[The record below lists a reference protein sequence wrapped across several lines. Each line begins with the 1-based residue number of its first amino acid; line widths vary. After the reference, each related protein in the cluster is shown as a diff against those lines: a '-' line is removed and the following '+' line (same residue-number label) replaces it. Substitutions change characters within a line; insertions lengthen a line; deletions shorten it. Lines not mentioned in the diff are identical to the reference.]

1 MSLDLGQLS
10 LWQNITVAV
19 LLGLTFIFSVIK
31 IFKVIG
37 FTESGFGKLL
47 LKEQIIAKPGFNRW
61 WVPVASVSIH
71 LCIGSV
77 YAWSIFNPALIK
89 AIGVVTSSADDWALK
104 EVVWIYSTAIV
115 FLGLAAAFAGTWLEK
130 VGPRMVG
137 LVAAFCWG
145 GGFLIGSVGIINHQL
160 WLIYLG
166 YGVLGGCG
174 LGLGYV
180 SPVSTLIRWFPD
192 RRGMATGMAI
202 MGFGGGAF
210 FGARIKDFF
219 IQYYYKA
226 PELLSNITESDLIT
240 KAGKRFAETTEGL
253 KEVVV
258 VGANDVAS
266 MIIPGEVGV
275 YLVGTGSV
283 GVAQTFLTLGVIYFV
298 VMTIASLSYRVPA
311 EGWVPKGWT
320 PPSDAEI
327 EKKMI
332 TTNHV
337 HIDEALR
344 TPQFYL
350 LWVIL
355 CFNVTA
361 GIGVLGVAKT
371 MITEIFQKKAA
382 LIVTSAFTTWYVML
396 ISIFNMAGR
405 IIWASASD
413 YIGRKNTYYCFFILG
428 IILYS
433 SIPISAQTF
442 DIAPVVVWLILFYAA
457 TMIIFTMYG
466 GGFATIPAY
475 LADMFGTRYVGGIH
489 GRLLTAWSTAGVLG
503 PVIITSLRGSSINSA
518 INDLAAKVDPQAFL
532 DKFGAGIENLDEL
545 VKAKT
550 VTIQNLLEILPPGT
564 PDPTSQVYNKTMIVM
579 ACLLGI
585 ALIANFLVKPVDPKH
600 HMKK

>member
-19 LLGLTFIFSVIK
+19 LLGLTFIFSIIK
-31 IFKVIG
+31 IFKIIG
-37 FTESGFGKLL
+37 FTESSFGKLL

-192 RRGMATGMAI
+192 RRGMATGLAI

-219 IQYYYKA
+219 IQYYYRA
-226 PELLSNITESDLIT
+226 PELLSNISESDLIT
-240 KAGKRFAETTEGL
+240 QAGKRFTETAEGL

-258 VGANDVAS
+258 VGANDVAN
-266 MIIPGEVGV
+266 MIVPGDVGV

-283 GVAQTFLTLGVIYFV
+283 GVSQTFFTLGAIYFV

-332 TTNHV
+332 TTKHV

-350 LWVIL
+350 LWIIL

-442 DIAPVVVWLILFYAA
+442 DIAPVIVWLILFYAA

-475 LADMFGTRYVGGIH
+475 LADMFGTKYVGGIH

-503 PVIITSLRGSSINSA
+503 PVIITSLRGSSINNA
-518 INDLAAKVDPQAFL
+518 INDLAFKVEPQAFL
-532 DKFGAGIENLDEL
+532 DKFGASIENLDEL

-600 HMKK
+600 HMKN